1 MQESQRI
8 RYLEQMGMTCWIP
21 KQKLAFAPEPRWQV
35 IPAVE
40 AVSDTQQPQPLMSS
54 FSDLIKPDTN
64 SNQRKTVIEGSH
76 SASITPPASEPT
88 QAPAPASAE
97 QKEQSIPKFEL
108 CFVRLCQDTLWVCDK
123 LSQKEDLQKLV
134 ASMMRAGQ
142 QAIDARMPIEFK
154 WPYLDHH
161 KQSQGVEVA
170 KRTLDAQWNIL
181 VQDGVKHVF
190 AFGED
195 SKKWLAAYEVIF
207 LAQNFENVLNNAD
220 EKRQLWHDL
229 SEHKFFF

>member
-8 RYLEQMGMTCWIP
+8 GYLEQMGMTCWIP

-40 AVSDTQQPQPLMSS
+40 AQSDTQQPQSLMSS
-54 FSDLIKPDTN
+54 FSDLIKPDTT
-64 SNQRKTVIEGSH
+64 QRKTVIEDNQP
-76 SASITPPASEPT
+76 ALITPTSEPIQVPT
-88 QAPAPASAE
+88 PEEA
-97 QKEQSIPKFEL
+97 KEQSIPKFEL
-108 CFVRLCQDTLWVCDK
+108 CFVRLCKDTLWVCDK

-134 ASMMRAGQ
+134 ASMMRVSQ

-154 WPYLDHH
+154 WPYLEHH
-161 KQSQGVEVA
+161 QQSQGVEMA

-181 VQDGVKHVF
+181 IQDGVKHVF

-195 SKKWLAAYEVIF
+195 SKKWLAAYEVTF

-220 EKRQLWHDL
+220 EKRQLWHAL

>member
-8 RYLEQMGMTCWIP
+8 GYLEQMGITCWIP

-40 AVSDTQQPQPLMSS
+40 TEPDTQQPQPLMPS
-54 FSDLIKPDTN
+54 FSDLIKPDTT
-64 SNQRKTVIEGSH
+64 QRKTVIDNNQP
-76 SASITPPASEPT
+76 ASISPNSEPT
-88 QAPAPASAE
+88 QAPALAAEE

-134 ASMMRAGQ
+134 ASMMRASQ

-154 WPYLDHH
+154 WPYLEHH
-161 KQSQGVEVA
+161 QQSQGIEVA

-181 VQDGVKHVF
+181 IQDGVKRTF

-195 SKKWLAAYEVIF
+195 SKKWLAAYEATF
-207 LAQNFENVLNNAD
+207 LAQNFENLLTNAD
-220 EKRQLWHDL
+220 EKRQLWHAL
-229 SEHKFFF
+229 SEHKFFL